1 MNYLVLNRIRVKKG
15 KNLGGKPLPKL
26 SPTPGERCA
35 LYKGIRIPGSVK
47 FLLVE
52 SKPWTGCERWE
63 HVDFKCMWYK
73 QFVAK
78 KSKFFMS
85 LFFL

>member
-35 LYKGIRIPGSVK
+35 LYKGIRIPESVK

-52 SKPWTGCERWE
+52 SRIRE
-63 HVDFKCMWYK
+63 HIFAGSGILGFGIWNTN
-73 QFVAK
+73 QGIRN
-78 KSKFFMS
+78 STNN
-85 LFFL
+85 